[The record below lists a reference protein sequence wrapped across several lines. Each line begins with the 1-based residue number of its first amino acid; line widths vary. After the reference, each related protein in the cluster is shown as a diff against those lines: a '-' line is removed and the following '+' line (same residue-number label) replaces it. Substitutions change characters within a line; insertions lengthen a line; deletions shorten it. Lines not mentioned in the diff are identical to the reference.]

1 MLNRRFV
8 TIYGIVGL
16 VVMAVLL
23 VLVWFK
29 LVPTE
34 YYLPIFLLAFVIWA
48 TRLVMRVIVARR
60 ERRES
65 ESEAETL
72 PPKTETHEP

>member
-1 MLNRRFV
+1 MLSRRFV
-8 TIYGIVGL
+8 TIYGVVGL

-23 VLVWFK
+23 VLVWLR

-34 YYLPIFLLAFVIWA
+34 YYLPLFVVAFIIWA
-48 TRLVMRVIVARR
+48 TRLVMRVMLAKK

-65 ESEAETL
+65 EGNNETL
-72 PPKTETHEP
+72 KPKPETRNL